1 MECAAIV
8 TLEGRRIREYYRL
21 GESAMGQLA
30 GSIPSELISQTPDI
44 CGGAPV
50 VAGTR
55 IRVSN
60 IAYRYERE
68 RQSPDEIVQ
77 AYPHLSLAQVHAA
90 LAYYYSHR
98 DEIDQEIRSS
108 DELLAKTRQTYPS
121 KLPG

>member
-1 MECAAIV
+1 MSQAAP
-8 TLEGRRIREYYRL
+8 
-21 GESAMGQLA
+21 SA
-30 GSIPSELISQTPDI
+30 PHDFISQTPDV

-55 IRVSN
+55 IRVSH

-77 AYPHLSLAQVHAA
+77 AYPHLTLAQVHAA

-98 DEIDQEIRSS
+98 DAIDKEIASS
-108 DELLAKTRQTYPS
+108 DELLPKARQADPS
-121 KLPG
+121 KLPS